1 MNKGWTFG
9 ETQRSIRQ
17 GWEEVAEEYTK
28 DRSGIFGRS
37 AERLLDLLRPTKGSS
52 LFDVGCGSGAVTLK
66 ACSKM
71 GSEGLV
77 IGSDIAGTMLRLG
90 LAAAKE
96 RNFNIDFCQMDAEWL
111 GLAPDSFDFVTC
123 AFSLFQFPSME
134 GALREMWRVLKSG
147 GQLGLSNWGPGY
159 ISPIASLQRDLFRK
173 YKIKAILTNPLT
185 FEPRKLDE
193 ILTQTGFTTVKLR
206 EEQDD
211 VWFASA
217 EEVWAYNMDMGPF
230 PIMLKSQLSIER
242 QEDLFNQFTV
252 MLNDLKTES
261 GIRSTFHLIYATA
274 EKGS

>member
-1 MNKGWTFG
+1 MNKAWAFG
-9 ETQRSIRQ
+9 KAQRSIRQ

-37 AERLLDLLRPTKGSS
+37 ADRLMDLLRPARGTS
-52 LFDVGCGSGAVTLK
+52 LLDVGCGSGEVTLK
-66 ACSKM
+66 APAIV
-71 GSEGLV
+71 GSEELV

-90 LAAAKE
+90 LATAQEK
-96 RNFNIDFCQMDAEWL
+96 NFKIDFCQMDAEWL

-134 GALREMWRVLKSG
+134 GALREMWRVLKPG
-147 GQLGLSNWGPGY
+147 GRLGLSNWGPGY
-159 ISPIASLQRDLFRK
+159 FSPIASLQRDLFRK
-173 YKIKAILTNPLT
+173 FKIKPLLTNPLT

-193 ILTQTGFTTVKLR
+193 ILARTGFKDVNLS
-206 EEQDD
+206 EERDE

-230 PIMLKSQLSIER
+230 PIMLRSQLSIER
-242 QEDLFNQFTV
+242 QKDLFNQFTV
-252 MLNDLKTES
+252 MLDDLQTKS
-261 GIRSTFHLIYATA
+261 GIKSTFHLIYATA